1 MRYRDT
7 LPIDPATGERPLF
20 VPPDTPGYEPAY
32 VGCKAV
38 DANLVLEGGS
48 MRVQFTAGVLDYFSD
63 KGLFPKRIVG
73 VSAGALSGFNY
84 MVGARGR
91 TCALNIGFCGDKNYM
106 SLWSFLTTGN
116 AFNAEMSFHD
126 IPFRLIPY
134 KLEEF
139 TGSPCKL
146 TAVATEVET
155 CMPRYFEIDDPIE
168 GMKPMRASA
177 AMPFV
182 SQAVEIDGRLYLD
195 GGVAD
200 TIPIEYSLRT
210 GYEKQIVVLTQDE
223 TFVQAENHWNDLAY
237 FMYRKYPE
245 FAYATTRRFELVNK
259 TRRRCMEL
267 AEEGRIFLIMPK
279 ERLLLETLENDLR
292 KLYRVYEQGYERA
305 EELWPQLMAYMGI
318 DESDLL
324 E

>member
-1 MRYRDT
+1 MRFRDT
-7 LPIDPATGERPLF
+7 LPIDPATGEKPLF

-32 VGCKAV
+32 VGCNPV

-48 MRVQFTAGVLDYFSD
+48 MRVQFTSGVLDYFSD
-63 KGLFPKRIVG
+63 KGLYTRQIVG

-84 MVGARGR
+84 LMGARGR
-91 TCALNIGFCGDKNYM
+91 TCALNIGFCGDPNYM
-106 SLWSFLTTGN
+106 SLWSFLKTGN
-116 AFNAEMSFHD
+116 AFNAEMSFYK
-126 IPFRLIPY
+126 IPFELIPY
-134 KLEEF
+134 TAEEF
-139 TGSPCKL
+139 TGSPCRL

-155 CMPRYFEIDDPIE
+155 CMPRYFDIDDPLE

-182 SQAVEIDGRLYLD
+182 SQPVEIDGRLYLD

-200 TIPIEYSLRT
+200 TIPIDYSLRT

-237 FMYRKYPE
+237 IMYRKYPE
-245 FAYATTRRFELVNK
+245 FAIATTKRFELVNK
-259 TRRRCMEL
+259 SRERCMQL
-267 AEEGRIFLIMPK
+267 AEEGRIFLIMPEK
-279 ERLLLETLENDLR
+279 RLELETIDNDLR

-305 EELWPQLMAYMGI
+305 GQLWPQLMDYLEM
-318 DESDLL
+318 DEADLL
-324 E
+324 A